1 MGKGEPANGTDDLAR
16 LDAVGLAEAI
26 RKGDLSPVESV
37 QAAIDRIQQ
46 AHAERIDNGAQR
58 LKQRVTYGGLVGHDS
73 PGPRVDKM
81 LKSRQH

>member
-37 QAAIDRIQQ
+37 QPPSTGSNAS
-46 AHAERIDNGAQR
+46 
-58 LKQRVTYGGLVGHDS
+58 TPDS
-73 PGPRVDKM
+73 TR
-81 LKSRQH
+81 